1 MNYLPPVNIRVDSK
15 KNVSIDSID
24 DCVAVD
30 ISGALY
36 ADIVMFDDIVNA
48 NQQSKNIFII
58 QKNSL
63 IEQVSEIRGETNI
76 GVLVL
81 YLADRI
87 IFVIHEGREF
97 EICEI

>member
-1 MNYLPPVNIRVDSK
+1 MNYLPPVNICIDSK
-15 KNVSIDSID
+15 KSVTINSIDECI
-24 DCVAVD
+24 AID
-30 ISGALY
+30 ISGAIY
-36 ADIVMFDDIVNA
+36 SDIVMFDDIINA
-48 NQQSKNIFII
+48 QQHSKNIFII

-63 IEQVSEIRGETNI
+63 IEQVSEIRGEENI